1 MQIDTG
7 DTTMQMN
14 VENAEAAAGQ
24 HHAARLTA
32 TRARHELVLGAAG
45 VATGLLAGFFYAY
58 ACSVMPGLHA
68 SSDRTAV
75 EAMQNIN
82 EAVENPVFFA
92 SFMGAPALAI
102 WALVTERRHGSPVAA
117 RWVAAGVGLCAIG
130 LLVTFAFN
138 IPLNNE
144 LEKAGDPGTIADIAR
159 VRADFDTPWTIW
171 NVVRTVA
178 VSASFGCLA
187 RALFIR
193 GRRG

>member
-1 MQIDTG
+1 MQLNI
-7 DTTMQMN
+7 
-14 VENAEAAAGQ
+14 ERSEAAAGLRD
-24 HHAARLTA
+24 ATRLTG
-32 TRARHELVLGAAG
+32 TRARHDLVLGSAA

-68 SSDRTAV
+68 ASDRTAV

-102 WALVTERRHGSPVAA
+102 WALVIERRHGSPVAV
-117 RWVAAGVGLCAIG
+117 RWVAAGIGLCAIG

-144 LEKAGDPGTIADIAR
+144 LEKAGDPGTIANIAK
-159 VRADFDTPWTIW
+159 VRDDFETPWTIW
-171 NVVRTVA
+171 NVVRTLAVA
-178 VSASFGCLA
+178 GSLGCLA
-187 RALFIR
+187 RALLHR
-193 GRRG
+193 GRATRRD